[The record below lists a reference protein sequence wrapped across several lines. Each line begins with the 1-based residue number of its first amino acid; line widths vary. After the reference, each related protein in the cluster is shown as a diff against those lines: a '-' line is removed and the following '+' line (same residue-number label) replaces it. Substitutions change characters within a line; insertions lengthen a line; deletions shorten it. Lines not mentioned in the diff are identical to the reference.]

1 MLDQLFIQILNMSF
15 NASIVIIIVL
25 AIRLLLKKAPKM
37 FSYVLWSVVLIRLIL
52 PISFESPFSLMP
64 TQANPI
70 STEIL
75 YATVPVVDTG
85 ITSINNVVNVALPA
99 ATPIASVNPLQIWVV
114 FGSLIWVIGI
124 FIMLLYSFITYLKLK
139 KRLVNARHYRDNI
152 YLVEA
157 LSTPFVMGVF
167 HPQIYLPSTLSDQ
180 ERTLILHHE
189 QTHIRRLDPLFKII
203 AFFTLCLHWFNPLV
217 WVAFFSCSSD
227 MEMACD
233 EAVIKQMGHDVKK
246 EYSSS
251 LLSLTT
257 GRRILGATPLAF
269 GEGDTKKRVKN
280 VLQYK
285 SPKFWVLALAT
296 VAIVLIGIG
305 LISNPINASGS
316 IEKNDAQA
324 LWNAHTPYVGDN
336 SAVSKLLNL
345 MPLPEG
351 LTHDGIKLHTEGTER
366 GLEWILTDVEDTG
379 YDETNLQRDALLL
392 FASIDNLE
400 DFYVTISSSFGED
413 VTLHYDLKWAEQQL
427 GSDVKSY
434 GVSKEKLQEL
444 MALTVS
450 RLPLVEYGIAKMD
463 YSNGETVT
471 EVFLKDPGLA
481 KAIWMDSVIKSAR
494 FEGMSLSELEIY
506 YRIRIT
512 YPEVDETHDYYAYL
526 LDDGTP
532 VLQSDSD
539 GTYSIMS
546 SELFP
551 ELVAFFQ

>member
-15 NASIVIIIVL
+15 NASIVIMIVL
-25 AIRLLLKKAPKM
+25 AMRLLLKKAPKM

-70 STEIL
+70 SKEIL

-85 ITSINNVVNVALPA
+85 ITSINNVVNAALPA
-99 ATPIASVNPLQIWVV
+99 ATPIASVNPLQIWV
-114 FGSLIWVIGI
+114 FIGSLIWAFGI

-167 HPQIYLPSTLSDQ
+167 HPQIYLPSNLSDQ

-203 AFFTLCLHWFNPLV
+203 GFFALCLHWFNPLV
-217 WVAFFSCSSD
+217 WASFFSSNSD
-227 MEMACD
+227 REMACD
-233 EAVIKQMGHDVKK
+233 EAVIKQMGHEVKK

-257 GRRILGATPLAF
+257 GRQLLGATPLAF

-285 SPKFWVLALAT
+285 SPKFWVLVLAT
-296 VAIVLIGIG
+296 VAVLLIGLA
-305 LISNPINASGS
+305 LITNPINAVDA
-316 IEKNDAQA
+316 IEKDFAQE
-324 LWNAHTPYVGDN
+324 LWEAHTPYVGDN
-336 SAVSKLLNL
+336 SAVSKLLYL

-351 LTHDGIKLHTEGTER
+351 LTHDGIKLYTEGTDR
-366 GLEWILTDVEDTG
+366 GLEWMLENSEDTG

-400 DFYVTISSSFGED
+400 DFYVTISSSLGED
-413 VTLHYDLKWAEQQL
+413 VTLHYDLNWAKQLL

-434 GVSKEKLQEL
+434 GLSKEKLQEL
-444 MALTVS
+444 MDLT
-450 RLPLVEYGIAKMD
+450 
-463 YSNGETVT
+463 
-471 EVFLKDPGLA
+471 
-481 KAIWMDSVIKSAR
+481 
-494 FEGMSLSELEIY
+494 
-506 YRIRIT
+506 
-512 YPEVDETHDYYAYL
+512 
-526 LDDGTP
+526 
-532 VLQSDSD
+532 
-539 GTYSIMS
+539 
-546 SELFP
+546 
-551 ELVAFFQ
+551 AFFQ